1 MSGYGQTTVAID
13 ALRPTEAAD
22 PQVIAALV
30 DDIRSAGELRQP
42 ILVEADSLAIL
53 DGHHR
58 YHAARALGLKRLPAI
73 LISYADPR
81 LSLCSWS
88 ERTWSREEVI
98 EAAMR
103 GKILPMKSTRHR
115 LDPEPQTTPTAL
127 HTLR

>member
-1 MSGYGQTTVAID
+1 MSGYGQTIVAIE

-22 PQVIAALV
+22 AQVVEALI

-42 ILVEADSLAIL
+42 ILVEAESLAIL

-73 LISYADPR
+73 LVSYADPR

-88 ERTWSREEVI
+88 ERSWSREEVI
-98 EAAMR
+98 EAAML
-103 GKILPMKSTRHR
+103 GQVLPMKSTRHR

-127 HTLR
+127 HALR